1 MAFGYSNVP
10 CLHTEKRPSNQV
22 GTCFAYFKRIGISML
37 GLKGRQDIAG
47 GEAPCK
53 DNKIIQAPKGRQD
66 VLFS

>member
-1 MAFGYSNVP
+1 MKIVTIQSV
-10 CLHTEKRPSNQV
+10 
-22 GTCFAYFKRIGISML
+22 FKTRDTAEINLCIGIPKL

-53 DNKIIQAPKGRQD
+53 DNKKIQAPKGRQG

>member
-1 MAFGYSNVP
+1 MTVLSELGFSPDKFVA
-10 CLHTEKRPSNQV
+10 V
-22 GTCFAYFKRIGISML
+22 GFRASTQPTALLDIGISKL

-53 DNKIIQAPKGRQD
+53 DDKIIQAPKGRQD